1 MNLHQRLNCSYEAN
15 VTIVVH
21 GYSMIQINEVK
32 CPVASYDELKIHY
45 FIYMYEMIR
54 LKSNKVLVKSMVKL
68 TENPK
73 LLKSVY
79 AIFWS

>member
-1 MNLHQRLNCSYEAN
+1 
-15 VTIVVH
+15 
-21 GYSMIQINEVK
+21 
-32 CPVASYDELKIHY
+32 
-45 FIYMYEMIR
+45 MIR
-54 LKSNKVLVKSMVKL
+54 LKSKVKSMVKL

>member
-1 MNLHQRLNCSYEAN
+1 
-15 VTIVVH
+15 
-21 GYSMIQINEVK
+21 MIQINEVN
-32 CPVASYDELKIHY
+32 VQYGELNIHY
-45 FIYMYEMIR
+45 VIVYEMIR
-54 LKSNKVLVKSMVKL
+54 LKSKKALVKSMVKL